1 MTAIGILFV
10 LLVLLGFP
18 IFVALAVT
26 SFVGLGLT
34 QGVPLAVIAARTASM
49 SDNFVLLAIP
59 LFMLAGSLMASGGVA
74 RHLFNVARVAVG
86 HLPGGLAQ
94 VNVALSVLNGGVSGS
109 SAADAALDSKI
120 IIPQMQADGYP
131 AAFSG
136 AITAVSAMLANIIPP
151 SIAML
156 IYASVANVSVGRL
169 FVAGIV
175 PGILMA
181 LAMSVTCH
189 RICTRMGYGTRR
201 PSASRSEIWRVLVQ
215 SAPALSIPIVVIGGI
230 RFGYFTPTE
239 AGAMAVALALFL
251 GMVVYREQR
260 LRDLPPILVRT
271 AIDTGVIMLI
281 ISLSAPFTVFLA
293 YHQIPQHIAAFFAGF
308 SGSNVVFLLAVNLF
322 LLAGGALMEGV
333 TLLVLTTPLLAPVA
347 AKLGIDPVHFGMV
360 VVFNVVLG
368 SVTPP
373 FGQLVFMVSSITG
386 IRSEAMFGQVLR
398 FLPLLLVV
406 LGVVTYLPQSYLWT
420 VRLLGP

>member
-1 MTAIGILFV
+1 
-10 LLVLLGFP
+10 
-18 IFVALAVT
+18 
-26 SFVGLGLT
+26 
-34 QGVPLAVIAARTASM
+34 
-49 SDNFVLLAIP
+49 
-59 LFMLAGSLMASGGVA
+59 
-74 RHLFNVARVAVG
+74 
-86 HLPGGLAQ
+86 
-94 VNVALSVLNGGVSGS
+94 
-109 SAADAALDSKI
+109 
-120 IIPQMQADGYP
+120 
-131 AAFSG
+131 
-136 AITAVSAMLANIIPP
+136 
-151 SIAML
+151 
-156 IYASVANVSVGRL
+156 
-169 FVAGIV
+169 
-175 PGILMA
+175 
-181 LAMSVTCH
+181 
-189 RICTRMGYGTRR
+189 
-201 PSASRSEIWRVLVQ
+201 
-215 SAPALSIPIVVIGGI
+215 VIGGI

-293 YHQIPQHIAAFFAGF
+293 YHQIPQQIAAFFAGL
-308 SGSNVVFLLAVNLF
+308 SGSDLVFLLAVNLF

-347 AKLGIDPVHFGMV
+347 AKLGIDPIHFGMV

-386 IRSEAMFGQVLR
+386 IRTEAMFVQVLR
-398 FLPLLLVV
+398 FIPLMLLV